1 MVTYLKNSVPGF
13 FFPIDEPLDPGSYD
27 IGASLDEFNQG
38 KYIPL
43 TEEQVRFHEQNPGAS
58 IREVW
63 RCKLDPGPTAEETA
77 AQRLED
83 ARRSKLADIHRHDTS
98 EAVNSFSLGGK
109 SMWLDKADR
118 VGLANSISIEA
129 DAGRT
134 LTVLWFGGVR
144 YGIPIPA
151 AKAMLAALELY
162 ALECYNVTASHCAAV
177 NALETVEDIEAYD
190 HTAGYPEKLVF
201 NIGEGGGDA

>member
-27 IGASLDEFNQG
+27 IGASIDEFNDG

-43 TEEQVRFHEQNPGAS
+43 TEEQVLFHEQNPDAS

-63 RCKLDPGPTAEETA
+63 KTELDPGPSQEELDSQA
-77 AQRLED
+77 LNR
-83 ARRSKLADIHRHDTS
+83 ARQDKLAQIDAYDTS
-98 EAVNSFSLGGK
+98 EAVNSFTLGGQP
-109 SMWLDKADR
+109 MWLDKATR

-129 DAGRT
+129 GAGRT
-134 LTVLWFGGVR
+134 STVLWFGGTR
-144 YGIPIPA
+144 YELPITT

-162 ALECYNVTASHCAAV
+162 ALECYNVTAQHHATVTAMNS
-177 NALETVEDIEAYD
+177 VEDIEAYD
-190 HTAGYPEKLVF
+190 HTAGYPERLAF
-201 NIGEGGGDA
+201 TIGEGGQDA

>member
-27 IGASLDEFNQG
+27 IGASIDEFYAG
-38 KYIPL
+38 MYVPL
-43 TEEQVRFHEQNPGAS
+43 THEQVQFHTDHPEAS

-63 RCKLDPGPTAEETA
+63 KTELDPGPTQEELD
-77 AQRLED
+77 AQALSR
-83 ARRSKLADIHRHDTS
+83 ARQDKLMAIEAHDTS
-98 EAVNSFSLGGK
+98 PEVNSFSLGGQP
-109 SMWLDKADR
+109 MWLDKATR

-129 DAGRT
+129 EAGRT
-134 LTVLWFGGVR
+134 STVLWFGGTR
-144 YGIPIPA
+144 YELPITI

-177 NALETVEDIEAYD
+177 NALESVEDIEAYD
-190 HTAGYPEKLVF
+190 HTAGYPERLAFSLK
-201 NIGEGGGDA
+201 EGGQDA